1 MTVFPDGR
9 SFHLLTNMKALVY
22 TGPGRVEIQDV
33 AKPTVERGDA
43 LLEIDASAIC
53 GSDIHGFLG
62 HSERRK
68 PGLVLGHEAVATIE
82 ELHPSVTG
90 WQRGQRVVVN
100 PLIACGACAACL
112 AGKQNLCAN
121 WKVIGMDRVQ
131 GTYAEFIALPASC
144 LYPVAEDL
152 SEEEAVLT
160 EPLANVVHFFRTSM
174 TEVPDSLTILGAG
187 PIGILSLALARI
199 RGISR
204 VCVVDTNE
212 ARLAVART
220 LGADH
225 VIASGKEDA
234 ADAVRHWSDGG
245 TEFVIETAGIS
256 ATRRLAVSCCR
267 RGGRIVFVGLGEN
280 DSPLPW
286 IEMIRDEK
294 SVFTTFCY
302 TPRDFLAALRLV
314 ESRQIDLRPWTE
326 TRPARRGPGRFR
338 EDRARSG
345 LDPQDR
351 LQGLTPAP
359 PEPFARRAY
368 NAYHGYRFPS
378 VSDGSGSCPPGRGCP
393 RRFRTVS

>member
-1 MTVFPDGR
+1 MR
-9 SFHLLTNMKALVY
+9 LLTEKMKALVY
-22 TGPGRVEIQDV
+22 TGPGHVEIQDI
-33 AKPTVERGDA
+33 AKPTVARGDA
-43 LLEIDASAIC
+43 LLKIDASAIC

-68 PGLVLGHEAVATIE
+68 PGLVLGHEAVARIE
-82 ELHPSVTG
+82 EVHPSVIG
-90 WQRGQRVVVN
+90 WQPGQRVVVN

-152 SEEEAVLT
+152 SEEEAVMT
-160 EPLANVVHFFRTSM
+160 EPLANVVHFFRTAM
-174 TEVPDSLTILGAG
+174 AELPDSLTILGAG
-187 PIGILSLALARI
+187 PIGILALALAKQ
-199 RGISR
+199 RGIGG
-204 VCVVDTNE
+204 VCMVDTNE
-212 ARLAVART
+212 ARLAVAKT

-225 VIASGKEDA
+225 VVASGRQDA
-234 ADAVRHWSDGG
+234 AEAVREWSDGG
-245 TEFVIETAGIS
+245 TEFVIETPGIS
-256 ATRRLAVSCCR
+256 ATRRQAVACCR

-314 ESRQIDLRPWTE
+314 ESRRIDLRPWTE
-326 TRPARRGPGRFR
+326 TRSLDDGQAAFDKITREPGSTLKIVFK
-338 EDRARSG
+338 
-345 LDPQDR
+345 
-351 LQGLTPAP
+351 
-359 PEPFARRAY
+359 
-368 NAYHGYRFPS
+368 
-378 VSDGSGSCPPGRGCP
+378 V
-393 RRFRTVS
+393 